1 MKKKELVEAIETMA
15 NCGKSIDM
23 LSTKISASLMKYE
36 TLSDSYNEMVKAYK
50 NHNEIIH
57 TLITQNFVDNPAYAA
72 VVLIPYRG
80 KSTFIKDGKVVA
92 EDASEVTMTW
102 DAYEH
107 SVRFSTENM

>member
-1 MKKKELVEAIETMA
+1 MKKKELAEAIEVVS
-15 NCGKSIDM
+15 NCEKSIDR

-36 TLSDSYNEMVKAYK
+36 TLSDNYNEMVKAYK

-57 TLITQNFVDNPAYAA
+57 TLITQNFIDNPTYKA

-80 KSTFIKDGKVVA
+80 KPTFIKDGKVVA

-102 DAYEH
+102 DAYER